1 MRGGVCKEGHRAEDC
16 GVLLRGGLGDE
27 AGNES
32 EGGEVP
38 EDEGAGVYSIKVSNG
53 KSHRELHVCNYLAC
67 TLTGR

>member
-1 MRGGVCKEGHRAEDC
+1 M
-16 GVLLRGGLGDE
+16 LLRGGLGAK

-53 KSHRELHVCNYLAC
+53 KSHRELHVRNYLAC